1 MSRLLSE
8 QEPPQQSPHA
18 PRRPDRRSGPEKKRR
33 PYWLSELLDWVR
45 TLAVALV
52 LVVLVNLFLF
62 NLSKVEG
69 HSMEPTLE
77 PHEWLFINKIGYRLG
92 HPERGDVVVLKDPST
107 DAGRKEYL
115 VKRIIGVPG
124 DTIEIRGGQ
133 LYVNGVLEVE
143 AYTDVQIEGED
154 YGPVDVEAGRYFI
167 MGDNRHVGAS
177 KDSRL
182 FGTVPVSLIKGQ
194 AEFVLWPVSKWDK
207 L

>member
-8 QEPPQQSPHA
+8 QESPQESPRA
-18 PRRPDRRSGPEKKRR
+18 PRRPSKSGDPGNNPR
-33 PYWLSELLDWVR
+33 PYWLSELLEWIR

-77 PHEWLFINKIGYRLG
+77 SHEWLFVNKIGYRLG
-92 HPERGDVVVLKDPST
+92 KPERGDVVILKDPST
-107 DAGRKEYL
+107 DEDRKDYL

-124 DTIEIRGGQ
+124 DRIEIRGGQ
-133 LYVNGVLEVE
+133 LYVNGELQVE
-143 AYTDVQIEGED
+143 AYTDVQIEGGD
-154 YGPVDVEAGRYFI
+154 YGPAEVEAGRYFI
-167 MGDNRHVGAS
+167 MGDNRHGGAS
-177 KDSRL
+177 KDSRQ
-182 FGTVPVSLIKGQ
+182 FGTVPGSLIKGE
-194 AEFVLWPVSKWDK
+194 AEFVLWPITKWNK

>member
-8 QEPPQQSPHA
+8 QEPPYA
-18 PRRPDRRSGPEKKRR
+18 PRRPDKGGEPEKKHR
-33 PYWLSELLDWVR
+33 PYWLSELIDWVR
-45 TLAVALV
+45 TLAIALV

-92 HPERGDVVVLKDPST
+92 TPERGDVVILKDPST
-107 DAGRKEYL
+107 DADRKEYL

-124 DTIEIRGGQ
+124 DTIEIRGSQ
-133 LYVNGVLEVE
+133 LYVNGALEVE
-143 AYTDVQIEGED
+143 AYTDVQIEGGD
-154 YGPVDVEAGRYFI
+154 YGPAVVEAGRYFI
-167 MGDNRHVGAS
+167 MGDNRHGGAS
-177 KDSRL
+177 KDSRQ
-182 FGTVPVSLIKGQ
+182 FGTVPASLIKGR
-194 AEFVLWPVSKWDK
+194 AEFVLWPITKWNK

>member
-8 QEPPQQSPHA
+8 EEPHQQTMHSPRKPA
-18 PRRPDRRSGPEKKRR
+18 RRSGPER
-33 PYWLSELLDWVR
+33 PRPNWLSELFDWIR
-45 TLAVALV
+45 TLGIAVV

-92 HPERGDVVVLKDPST
+92 NPERGDVVILKDPST
-107 DAGRKEYL
+107 DAENSGKYL
-115 VKRIIGVPG
+115 VKRVVGIPG
-124 DTIEIRGGQ
+124 DTIEVRGGQ
-133 LYVNGVLEVE
+133 LYVNGILQVE
-143 AYTDVQIEGED
+143 AYTDATIEDED
-154 YGPVDVEAGRYFI
+154 YGPAVVEEERYFI
-167 MGDNRHVGAS
+167 MGDNRHAGAS

-182 FGTVPVSLIKGQ
+182 FGTVPGTLIKGE
-194 AEFVLWPVSKWDK
+194 AEFVLWPITKWNK